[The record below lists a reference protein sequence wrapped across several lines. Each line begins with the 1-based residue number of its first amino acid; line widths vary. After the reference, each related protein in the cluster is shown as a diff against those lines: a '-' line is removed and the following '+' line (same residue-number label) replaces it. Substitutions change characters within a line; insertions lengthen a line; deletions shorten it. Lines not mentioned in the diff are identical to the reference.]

1 MTINTPRKQSR
12 PKLRWLAL
20 AGVAIGLA
28 TPFSASAHAN
38 DNDALEVLVSAGIA
52 YAVIDAAGGFDKDK
66 HRHVHRHPH
75 GYRDHRWNDRYRHH
89 DRYHWNGRSHKRQDW
104 HAYRHQPWKHDHKPG
119 KGHKHGPERRGH
131 DGRDGRDYRHR
142 SYH

>member
-1 MTINTPRKQSR
+1 MTIQTPQKQSR

-38 DNDALEVLVSAGIA
+38 DNGAMEVLVSAGIA
-52 YAVIDAAGGFDKDK
+52 YAVIDAAGGFDK
-66 HRHVHRHPH
+66 HRKVHRHQH
-75 GYRDHRWNDRYRHH
+75 GYNERYRHNDRHRWDRYRYH
-89 DRYHWNGRSHKRQDW
+89 DRYHWQGHSHKRQDW
-104 HAYRHQPWKHDHKPG
+104 HAYQHKAWKHDNKRG
-119 KGHKHGPERRGH
+119 KGHKHGSER
-131 DGRDGRDYRHR
+131 RDYRSR